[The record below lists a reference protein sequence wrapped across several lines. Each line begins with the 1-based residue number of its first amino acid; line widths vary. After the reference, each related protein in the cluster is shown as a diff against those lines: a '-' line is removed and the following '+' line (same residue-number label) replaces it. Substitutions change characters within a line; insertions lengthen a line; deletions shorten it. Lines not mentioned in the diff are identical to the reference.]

1 MQSASASVRDR
12 VYASV
17 RERRFHKG
25 GELSRIWAVS
35 AYADHRTL
43 SRQDSD
49 PERNPEWSEL
59 CGVRRSV
66 FMNMRYE
73 QGFCGNEI
81 RFIPTKPFFVSIGL

>member
-1 MQSASASVRDR
+1 MKSASASVRDR

-49 PERNPEWSEL
+49 PERNSE
-59 CGVRRSV
+59 
-66 FMNMRYE
+66 
-73 QGFCGNEI
+73 
-81 RFIPTKPFFVSIGL
+81 